1 MLKETMT
8 YVNFDGEEVTEDLYF
23 NLSTVELHRANAKY
37 GGNIEEEI
45 KRIIAND
52 EAEKMVEI
60 LEYIIL
66 TSYGVKSPDGKRF
79 IKTKEDREN
88 FEYSIAYAELFT
100 SILMSPQKAKS
111 FAEGL
116 FSSSDS
122 RRKQFQGQLDT
133 PIA

>member
-8 YVNFDGEEVTEDLYF
+8 YVDFDGNEVTEDLYF
-23 NLSTVELHRANAKY
+23 NLNTVELHRANAKY

-66 TSYGVKSPDGKRF
+66 TSYGVKAPDGKRF
-79 IKTKEDREN
+79 VKTKENRDN

-100 SILMSPQKAKS
+100 AILMSPQKAQS

-122 RRKQFQGQLDT
+122 RRKQIQEQ
-133 PIA
+133 